1 MGTAEAGLSGHGGR
15 EDVGSD
21 IAAQISSKREWEEAG
36 AVGRVAGWRE
46 RKEGRNGRCDRR
58 RFMHTSARASV
69 VQWILLRDAGA
80 GVSLPLLIRFDS
92 GAWRGMVCT
101 G

>member
-1 MGTAEAGLSGHGGR
+1 
-15 EDVGSD
+15 
-21 IAAQISSKREWEEAG
+21 
-36 AVGRVAGWRE
+36 
-46 RKEGRNGRCDRR
+46 
-58 RFMHTSARASV
+58 MHTSARASV